1 MILTGARRPVRVPEG
16 RLVRSGL
23 ESGLEPGGGVGGD
36 ERNEQGALVDWFGP
50 LISVPFLVWLS
61 GSLRLCGIPGPI
73 FILHY
78 LTIIPF
84 LPLLPFSL
92 RLPFPFSLIFV
103 AKALLLQ
110 YRPTPPVDE
119 VFMSLTPPLR
129 VPILILTVH
138 TQFRKRVGRRVGFDH
153 CIVRKSST
161 CICIVRACAPQF
173 PISIAPAP
181 VRVS

>member
-1 MILTGARRPVRVPEG
+1 MVPPESRIRDTRGPPAYLGKEEEEGEEVSPGRRMILTGARRPVRVPEG

-84 LPLLPFSL
+84 LPLLPFFL

-103 AKALLLQ
+103 AKALLQ
-110 YRPTPPVDE
+110 YRLTPPVDE
-119 VFMSLTPPLR
+119 VFMSYPLSPHSYSNR
-129 VPILILTVH
+129 AYTY
-138 TQFRKRVGRRVGFDH
+138 TMNDSE
-153 CIVRKSST
+153 RKSD
-161 CICIVRACAPQF
+161 
-173 PISIAPAP
+173 PIT
-181 VRVS
+181 V